1 MRGSIAVTLLLVTAT
16 GCDRGARS
24 GPTTS
29 TTATITPAAT
39 APYPPDPLPTGPAP
53 IATSAVSCAVDP
65 GFPSSF
71 AIPEASGAAE
81 VELTPGVREMLVI
94 SDSGHAGAVLLWK
107 IPSGPA
113 RFLTLSL
120 DASASDDLEGSAWR
134 DHHLFTL
141 TSSGAVRRF
150 SPDGKGGLAR
160 DGDAYPIGP
169 QPYTC
174 SSLTAGNCGK
184 NYEGLCLRAPGDT
197 ARCVGYAASKKE
209 GALYCLVFR
218 GEKLEIDALKPPLK
232 LGLAKTALS
241 DCAFGAAGGPAEKT
255 LVVTT
260 NIYGGSSSYV
270 IDEATG
276 VRTLLDVPAL
286 PTNEGIAVDKDGA
299 LYQFMDANNDVSLS
313 SRMSCKGW

>member
-1 MRGSIAVTLLLVTAT
+1 MTLLVVTVL

-29 TTATITPAAT
+29 TTATSLPAAT
-39 APYPPDPLPTGPAP
+39 AAYPPDPLPTGPAP
-53 IATSAVSCAVDP
+53 IAISRVSCAADP
-65 GFPSSF
+65 GFPGSF

-81 VELTPGVREMLVI
+81 VELRAGVREMLVI

-113 RFLTLSL
+113 RFINLPL

-169 QPYTC
+169 APYTC

-184 NYEGLCLRAPGDT
+184 NYEGLCLRAPGDV
-197 ARCVGYAASKKE
+197 ARCAGYAASKKE

-218 GEKLEIDALKPPLK
+218 GEKLEVDALKPPIK

-270 IDEATG
+270 VDEATG
-276 VRTLLDVPAL
+276 ARTLLDVPVL
-286 PTNEGIAVDKDGA
+286 PTNEAIAIDKDGA

-313 SRMSCKGW
+313 SRMSCNGW

>member
-1 MRGSIAVTLLLVTAT
+1 MRRLARATVLVVTVLD
-16 GCDRGARS
+16 CDRATRV
-24 GPTTS
+24 GPSTS
-29 TTATITPAAT
+29 ATTATTASAAPVEAPPSPAAMT
-39 APYPPDPLPTGPAP
+39 
-53 IATSAVSCAVDP
+53 TSSVSCAADP
-65 GFPSSF
+65 IFPGSF

-81 VELTPGVREMLVI
+81 VELTAGVREMLVI

-134 DHHLFTL
+134 DRHLFTL

-174 SSLTAGNCGK
+174 SSLMAGNCGK
-184 NYEGLCLRAPGDT
+184 NYEGLCLRAPGNSGGC
-197 ARCVGYAASKKE
+197 AGYAASKKE

-218 GEKLEIDALKPPLK
+218 GEKLEIDALKPPIK

-270 IDEATG
+270 VDEATG
-276 VRTLLDVPAL
+276 TRALLDVPAL
-286 PTNEGIAVDKDGA
+286 LTNEGIAIDKDGA
-299 LYQFMDANNDVSLS
+299 LYQFMDANTDVSVA
-313 SRMSCKGW
+313 SRVTCKGW